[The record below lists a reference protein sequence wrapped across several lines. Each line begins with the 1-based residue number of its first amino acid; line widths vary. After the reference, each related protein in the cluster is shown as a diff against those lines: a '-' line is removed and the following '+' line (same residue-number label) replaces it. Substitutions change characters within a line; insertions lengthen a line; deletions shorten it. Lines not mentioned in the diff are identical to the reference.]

1 MMDHIDKFNSELT
14 EAPFISCCVCEINF
28 EATGVKYIVEK
39 SFKRVSENVQYSIY
53 EYAICWDCAQKFQ
66 EKISPES
73 NQAIQTYF
81 FDQLRNRPPRF
92 FEEYENPVH
101 VSLSECMVKGTKT
114 TDLTEY
120 TMCGVFRDGQFSMD
134 ALPYVLSSAVLE
146 EIAEKLSASTKDEM
160 DDFRETY
167 LGGPPELEE
176 LFKGR
181 PVVFL

>member
-1 MMDHIDKFNSELT
+1 MDHIHKFNSELT
-14 EAPFISCCVCEINF
+14 ELPFTNCCVCEVNF
-28 EATGVKYIVEK
+28 SESGVKYVVEK

-53 EYAICWDCAQKFQ
+53 EYAICWNCAQTFQ

-73 NQAIQTYF
+73 NQTIQNYF
-81 FDQLRNRPPRF
+81 LNELSNRPPRF
-92 FEEYENPVH
+92 FDENQDPIEVC
-101 VSLSECMVKGTKT
+101 LSECMVKGTNT
-114 TDLTEY
+114 SELTEY
-120 TMCGVFRDGQFSMD
+120 TICGVFRGGQFSLEAM
-134 ALPYVLSSAVLE
+134 PYVLSSDVLE
-146 EIAEKLSASTKDEM
+146 EIAEQLSASTKDEM